1 MLYTCMFNLIYL
13 VLSHIFPQRLP
24 NVFRPTSEEMR
35 IDNENTLRAI
45 FGEDYS
51 DELVKNILS
60 EMPQAPNLNDTL
72 DNIAAPIILSE
83 PADNAVPQTLEV
95 LATGSNDNNT
105 MYSHEVNNND
115 NNMYSHTHTFF
126 EKDFGKLIR
135 TYHFSFLL
143 SMSP

>member
-1 MLYTCMFNLIYL
+1 MFNLIYL

-35 IDNENTLRAI
+35 IDNEKTLRAI

-115 NNMYSHTHTFF
+115 NNMYSHTHICF